1 MFSITVRFLLF
12 AILAS
17 SSSIS
22 DAQMEK
28 NRYQVLSL
36 STEEAEQRINTLAA
50 QGWQVR
56 STAASQCPLSTSS
69 GQSPKQNCLIVTLE
83 KDLSSV
89 KQDDGRTTY
98 ILDQDLVRFAK
109 FSAAVL
115 AVFLV
120 VGAYLFGFKLE
131 SALEKVRNTQQD
143 LKVMQEG
150 LAGAY
155 KELRAAQLTVRNLK
169 QDVEKVLAQAIAY
182 VGEISDQKIEAT
194 ALLVSIR
201 ELNPQQNAELEEV
214 KGQQPG
220 KFRPGGLGKLWQ
232 AGATIRIRFLDGSVE
247 KRDEVRKISA
257 EWTKYANLRFEF
269 VTTAEAEIRI
279 SFKDNSAWSYVGTD
293 ALSIPKSEPTMN
305 FGWVDKGTVL
315 QQFGHALGLIKEH
328 QNPKANIPWNKKLI
342 YSEMSG
348 PPNYWSKETV
358 DMNVFQKYTGKQLS
372 GDYRDFDPHSIMMY
386 SFPEEWAGGLSLSRS
401 KDLSESD
408 KALIEKLY
416 PHSR

>member
-1 MFSITVRFLLF
+1 
-12 AILAS
+12 
-17 SSSIS
+17 
-22 DAQMEK
+22 
-28 NRYQVLSL
+28 
-36 STEEAEQRINTLAA
+36 
-50 QGWQVR
+50 
-56 STAASQCPLSTSS
+56 
-69 GQSPKQNCLIVTLE
+69 
-83 KDLSSV
+83 
-89 KQDDGRTTY
+89 
-98 ILDQDLVRFAK
+98 LVRFAK

-150 LAGAY
+150 LVGAY